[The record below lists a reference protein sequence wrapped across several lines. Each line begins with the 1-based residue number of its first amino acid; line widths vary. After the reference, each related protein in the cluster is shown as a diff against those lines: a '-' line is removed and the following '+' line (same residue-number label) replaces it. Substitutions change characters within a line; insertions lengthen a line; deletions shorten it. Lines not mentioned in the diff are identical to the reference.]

1 MANKIDKQTSLEQ
14 SLLAY
19 RCISTDKTLTWKQ
32 NYVNEKFSKLLLNGV
47 KISDKGLYNDS
58 IDFDVLYRVYDNKSK
73 FIGLGKKFKGYF
85 R

>member
-32 NYVNEKFSKLLLNGV
+32 NYVIGA
-47 KISDKGLYNDS
+47 
-58 IDFDVLYRVYDNKSK
+58 
-73 FIGLGKKFKGYF
+73 GLGDTARK
-85 R
+85 RI

>member
-32 NYVNEKFSKLLLNGV
+32 NYVNEKFS
-47 KISDKGLYNDS
+47 NDS
-58 IDFDVLYRVYDNKSK
+58 LLKCDSEEID
-73 FIGLGKKFKGYF
+73 
-85 R
+85 